1 MGTSRR
7 ESASSVA
14 TNQLRQAITGGTFA
28 PGEQLPSEPRLAE
41 ILGTS
46 RASLREALR
55 SLSDEGLIIRR
66 HGVGTFVTRISAT
79 VETSLHLNFGV
90 SRLIELFGKVPGTRH
105 LLARHERGSAEV
117 RLRLQ
122 LGPHEGV
129 LALQRLRTAD
139 GRPAVHSTDFIPD
152 RFAPSAPDEL
162 GGSIYRYLEDV
173 QRQVVDHGVATLAP
187 TIASGALATALE
199 VEPGELLMT
208 VHQLDVRADGVP
220 VLYGIEHYV
229 ARMFTFSVLRRGP
242 GSQADR
248 LATRMAG

>member
-7 ESASSVA
+7 ETASATA
-14 TNQLRQAITGGTFA
+14 TSQLRTAITSGTFA
-28 PGEQLPSEPRLAE
+28 RGEQLPSEPRLAE

-66 HGVGTFVTRISAT
+66 HGVGTFVARASEA

-90 SRLIELFGKVPGTRH
+90 SRLIELFGKAPGTRY
-105 LLARHERGSAEV
+105 LLARHEHGSADV

-122 LGPHEGV
+122 LGPDEGV
-129 LALQRLRTAD
+129 LALQRIRTAD
-139 GRPAVHSTDFIPD
+139 GRPAVHSTDYIPE
-152 RFAPSAPDEL
+152 RFAPVAPDEL

-173 QRQVVDHGVATLAP
+173 QRQVVDHGFATLAP
-187 TIASGALATALE
+187 SVAAGSIASALE

-208 VHQLDVRADGVP
+208 MHQLDVRADGVP
-220 VLYGIEHYV
+220 VLYGIEHYN

-242 GSQADR
+242 GPSSAARQP
-248 LATRMAG
+248 T